1 MLNMARSRTKDA
13 PHDWQNGSRCPTMPY
28 LGMLEVLEIVK
39 RIYVVLQINLL
50 PFSEGTRN
58 CGPTNLG
65 CSFILSL

>member
-1 MLNMARSRTKDA
+1 
-13 PHDWQNGSRCPTMPY
+13 MPY

-50 PFSEGTRN
+50 PFSVGVTRN